1 MRYHSSYEK
10 SAHLYDLFDRKPNV
24 EFLCQYGSVFTEVI
38 DIGSGTGRI
47 AIPLAQRGTV
57 VYCVE
62 PSPAMRREFM
72 RKLAVHTSIA
82 DRILLLGGN
91 AESFALR
98 RRFPSAF
105 MSGVFDHL
113 LDDNI
118 RLLAL
123 ENINHHL
130 LPGGTLVMDLCLGGS
145 KDSVP
150 VPAGDYRIG
159 NKEYRRF
166 VSSEMLRDDKK
177 QVTLVFET
185 YESGKLV
192 ERIEE
197 RGVVGIVGRCRLL
210 SLLENTGFVVVNE
223 FGDYESTAY
232 KKGDESLIIE
242 ARKKTTT

>member
-1 MRYHSSYEK
+1 VRYHSSYEK

-24 EFLCQYGSVFTEVI
+24 EFLRRYGSGFAEVV

-62 PSPAMRREFM
+62 PSPAMRREFT
-72 RKLAVHTSIA
+72 RKLAVHTAIA

-98 RRFPSAF
+98 RRFPAAF
-105 MSGVFDHL
+105 MFGVFDHL
-113 LDDNI
+113 IDDNT

-130 LPGGTLVMDLCLGGS
+130 MPGGTLVMDLCLDGS
-145 KDSVP
+145 KDSAP

-166 VSSEMLRDDKK
+166 IGSEMCRDDKK
-177 QVTLVFET
+177 RVTLVFET

-197 RGVVGIVGRCRLL
+197 RGMVGIVFRRRLL

-223 FGDYESTAY
+223 FGDYESAAY
-232 KKGDESLIIE
+232 NKGDESLIIE